1 MKVVVLSLVCLVS
14 HLSHMFTLVS
24 FPMTITSTDNNR
36 GINNNAWHRVNAKVV
51 AEEEEQP
58 EDDEETE

>member
-1 MKVVVLSLVCLVS
+1 
-14 HLSHMFTLVS
+14 MFTLVS